1 MLNKKFSR
9 FPIVNVG
16 IVCLVSILGTNALNL
31 TFASPAAACGGWFNA
46 CPPKPEK
53 PPDVDLNLPN
63 FEGRN
68 IASCVFY
75 RGDSIVDT
83 STGGNFDNQ
92 VLNCSQV
99 ARDRIS
105 NSYCKKKGFS
115 SAKYWEV
122 YDGNS
127 STRRKSWLLY
137 IDDRFSRIKVGKG
150 TWKGQPA
157 DNYFSRIDCN
167 N

>member
-16 IVCLVSILGTNALNL
+16 IVCLVSILGTNALSL
-31 TFASPAAACGGWFNA
+31 TFASPAAACGGWLNA
-46 CPPKPEK
+46 CPPKRPEI
-53 PPDVDLNLPN
+53 PPTVDLNLPN
-63 FEGRN
+63 FDGRN

-75 RGDSIVDT
+75 RDSVVDT
-83 STGGNFDNQ
+83 STGGQGQILD
-92 VLNCSQV
+92 CS
-99 ARDRIS
+99 RTSRNRIS
-105 NSYCKKKGFS
+105 NSYCYKKGFS
-115 SAKYWEV
+115 SAKYCKV

-137 IDDRFSRIKVGKG
+137 LNGGSSNIMVSKG
-150 TWKGQPA
+150 TWRSQPA